1 MRIVVSNRTP
11 IGPSLRHGDFRR
23 VTARALVGAL
33 IVAAGTGPH
42 ASAQESDLIV
52 PGAKV
57 ERLATGFGF
66 LEGPAAD
73 ADGALYFSDVVNQR
87 IHRWSPETGVTT
99 FLERTGRANGL
110 RVDLDGTL
118 LVCEM
123 DTRQLT
129 AIDQDGQRSVL
140 ADTFEGQRFN
150 SPNDLWVDLKGG
162 IYFSDPHYGPT
173 DAQEIKGNH
182 VYYLAPDR
190 ETLLQVTTDLVQPN
204 GIVGTPDGSRVYIA
218 DQGAG
223 RLWAYQPAEDGSLS
237 DKRLFVSQGS
247 DGLTMDERGNLYVTG
262 QDITIFDPSG
272 EPIASIG
279 VPEPPAN
286 LTFGGREGT
295 TLFITART
303 SLYRVDML
311 VTGQ

>member
-1 MRIVVSNRTP
+1 M
-11 IGPSLRHGDFRR
+11 
-23 VTARALVGAL
+23 TARWLAWALLLVTSA
-33 IVAAGTGPH
+33 V
-42 ASAQESDLIV
+42 ASAQDTDLIT

-57 ERLATGFGF
+57 ERVAGGFGF

-73 ADGALYFSDVVNQR
+73 ADGALYFSDVVRER
-87 IHRWSPETGVTT
+87 IHRWSAETGVTT
-99 FLERTGRANGL
+99 FREETGRANGL

-123 DTRQLT
+123 GNRQVT
-129 AIDQDGQRSVL
+129 AITSDGDVSVL
-140 ADTFEGQRFN
+140 ADRFEGQRFN
-150 SPNDLWVDLKGG
+150 SPNDLWVDPVGG
-162 IYFSDPHYGPT
+162 IYFSDPHYGAADT
-173 DAQEIKGNH
+173 QEITGNH

-190 ETLLQVTTDLVQPN
+190 ETLRQVTTDLVQPN
-204 GIVGTPDGSRVYIA
+204 GIIGTPDGSRIYIA

-223 RLWAYQPAEDGSLS
+223 RLWAYRPAADGSLT
-237 DKRLFVSQGS
+237 DKRLFVAQGS

-262 QDITIFDPSG
+262 QDVTIFNPAG

-286 LTFGGREGT
+286 LTFAGPEGT

-303 SLYRVDML
+303 SLYRVEML

>member
-1 MRIVVSNRTP
+1 V
-11 IGPSLRHGDFRR
+11 
-23 VTARALVGAL
+23 
-33 IVAAGTGPH
+33 
-42 ASAQESDLIV
+42 
-52 PGAKV
+52 
-57 ERLATGFGF
+57 
-66 LEGPAAD
+66 
-73 ADGALYFSDVVNQR
+73 DGA
-87 IHRWSPETGVTT
+87 
-99 FLERTGRANGL
+99 
-110 RVDLDGTL
+110 L

-123 DTRQLT
+123 GNRQVT
-129 AIDQDGQRSVL
+129 AIGPDGVATVL

-150 SPNDLWVDLKGG
+150 SPNDLWVDPAGG
-162 IYFSDPHYGPT
+162 IYFSDPSYGRT
-173 DAQEIKGNH
+173 DDLEIKGNH

-190 ETLLQVTTDLVQPN
+190 ATLSQVTTDLVQPN
-204 GIVGTPDGSRVYIA
+204 GIIGTPDGSRVYIA

-223 RLWAYQPAEDGSLS
+223 RLWAYRPAPDGSLT
-237 DKRLFVSQGS
+237 DKRLFIAQGA

-262 QDITIFDPSG
+262 QDVTIFDPAG

-286 LTFGGREGT
+286 LTFGGPEGM